1 LGLLAL
7 LQTSNFIFSLNLVL
21 QKLLFI
27 NRTHFY
33 GHSFVVRNIF
43 FIIKNDRISALVVS
57 LINQTSILAR
67 QIELRCILAVSR
79 VGVNHSKN
87 FGFLDPVAVVLLLAG
102 ANFGLCCLVTFQF
115 MVSMIIVQVLLVAC
129 LTEKFE

>member
-1 LGLLAL
+1 M
-7 LQTSNFIFSLNLVL
+7 L

-102 ANFGLCCLVTFQF
+102 ANFGLCLVTFQF

-129 LTEKFE
+129 LTEEFE